1 MNIRK
6 TTITATAI
14 AAVMAGLSM
23 GLAASADPVTGAGAE
38 VAESNSCSGASPDK
52 DEAKAD
58 TNGCGAEK
66 DTAKAKGDANGCGG
80 PNGCGA
86 AK

>member
-6 TTITATAI
+6 TITATAI
-14 AAVMAGLSM
+14 AAAMAGLSM
-23 GLAASADPVTGAGAE
+23 GLAASADPVTGAGNE
-38 VAESNSCSGASPDK
+38 VAESNSCSGASAEK
-52 DEAKAD
+52 DGAKAD
-58 TNGCGAEK
+58 ANGCGAEK
-66 DTAKAKGDANGCGG
+66 DKGKADANGCGG

>member
-14 AAVMAGLSM
+14 AAAMAGLSM
-23 GLAASADPVTGAGAE
+23 GLAASADPVTGAGDK
-38 VAESNSCSGASPDK
+38 VAESNSCSGASADK

-66 DTAKAKGDANGCGG
+66 DKAKADANGCGG